1 MGIQSKNSF
10 FKKLMSKFMFKK
22 SQSLGGGK
30 NMGKTIEVFDVL
42 VKTTHRL

>member
-1 MGIQSKNSF
+1 
-10 FKKLMSKFMFKK
+10 MFKK

-42 VKTTHRL
+42 VKTTHRLQLFNLKTG